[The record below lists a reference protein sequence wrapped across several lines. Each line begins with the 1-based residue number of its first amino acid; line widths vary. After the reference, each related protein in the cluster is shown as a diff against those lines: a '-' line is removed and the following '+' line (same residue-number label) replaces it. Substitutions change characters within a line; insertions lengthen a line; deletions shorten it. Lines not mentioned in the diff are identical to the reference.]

1 MALEI
6 SNPLRW
12 PDHVPRTPRG
22 RQTNLHGFS
31 PTLTVEQALQFLDE
45 EVVKLNPMRAD
56 LTTHIEH
63 FNSARLRKVE
73 GMSPA
78 VTLSLRMHDGR
89 FHLSSD
95 RWLLP
100 QHNLYALVMTL
111 RTIAQ
116 LDGWGVVTR
125 ADIMEHFRERV
136 PAPAAPKAEYAPL
149 ESWRATLGLGPT
161 ATLSD
166 ANAIYRNRAKAVGE
180 HDLDALAHLNEAIE
194 QARHALPSE
203 E

>member
-6 SNPLRW
+6 SNPLYW
-12 PDHVPRTPRG
+12 PDHIPRTPRG

-31 PTLTVEQALQFLDE
+31 NTLTVEQALQFLDE
-45 EVVKLNPMRAD
+45 EVVKLNVMRAD

-63 FNSARLRKVE
+63 FNSPRLRKVE
-73 GMSPA
+73 NTSPA
-78 VTLSLRMHDGR
+78 VTLSLRLPEGR
-89 FHLSSD
+89 YHLSCD
-95 RWLLP
+95 RWLSP

-111 RTIAQ
+111 RTMAQ
-116 LDGWGVVTR
+116 LEGWGVIGR
-125 ADIMEHFRERV
+125 AEILEHFRERV
-136 PAPAAPKAEYAPL
+136 PAPAAPKPVHSTL
-149 ESWRATLGLGPT
+149 EPWRNMLGLGPT

-166 ANAIYRNRAKAVGE
+166 ANAVYRSRAKAVGE

-194 QARHALPSE
+194 QARRALPSE